1 MTVLFVGASH
11 ATAPLALIERLSFSA
26 DDATA
31 TLARLTP
38 GDARPT
44 LPFRELV
51 LLSTCHRVELY
62 AVTADDSTRPSA
74 ALDTLAG
81 LLASRSAD
89 IEGID
94 AHVRRLVGTEATRH
108 LFRVAAG
115 LESMVLG
122 ESEVLGQVTAA
133 LALAMRVGSA
143 GPVLTPLFEA
153 AVRTGRRVRAETA
166 IGSAPASVSS
176 IAAEL
181 AEELSDELR
190 GRRALFLGGGKIAL
204 LAAKALRARGF
215 WEMTLGAPLNAD
227 ADALASDL
235 GATAIQPDAI
245 PHAIAES
252 DLIFACAGAPAPV
265 DAETVRRAMRG
276 RMARPLAFIDL
287 SAGDVIDEAVAQLS
301 GVRVVDPAELRER
314 IDLAIAGRRREAPLV
329 ETIVEEELR
338 TLQARAQGTALSGVV
353 AALRARAEE
362 IRQREL
368 SRALASLP
376 DADGAVRTQMEWLS
390 VSLVNKL
397 LDEPTRRLRAEAT
410 QGLANPYADVTRE
423 LFGLSTERAD
433 RPLT

>member
-1 MTVLFVGASH
+1 MA
-11 ATAPLALIERLSFSA
+11 
-26 DDATA
+26 
-31 TLARLTP
+31 
-38 GDARPT
+38 
-44 LPFRELV
+44 
-51 LLSTCHRVELY
+51 
-62 AVTADDSTRPSA
+62 AV
-74 ALDTLAG
+74 
-81 LLASRSAD
+81 LASRSGEV
-89 IEGID
+89 EGFD
-94 AHVRRLVGTEATRH
+94 AQVRRLVGTEATRH

-133 LALAMRVGSA
+133 LALAIRVGSA

-153 AVRTGRRVRAETA
+153 AVRTGRRARAETA
-166 IGSAPASVSS
+166 IGTVPASVSS

-181 AEELSDELR
+181 AEELSDDLR

-204 LAAKALRARGF
+204 LAAKALRSRGF
-215 WEMTLGAPLNAD
+215 WEVTLAAPVNAD
-227 ADALASDL
+227 GDALASEF
-235 GATAIQPDAI
+235 GATAIQPESI

-252 DLIFACAGAPAPV
+252 DLVFTCAGSPMAVEA
-265 DAETVRRAMRG
+265 DLVRRAMRG

-287 SAGDVIDEAVAQLS
+287 SAGDVIDAAVADLA
-301 GVRVVDPAELRER
+301 GVRVVDPAALRER
-314 IDLAIAGRRREAPLV
+314 IDVAIAGRRKEAPLV

-338 TLQARAQGTALSGVV
+338 TLQARVQGTALSGVV

-376 DADGAVRTQMEWLS
+376 DADGAVRAQLEWLS

-410 QGLANPYADVTRE
+410 HGPTNPYADVTRE
-423 LFGLSTERAD
+423 LFGLSAERGD